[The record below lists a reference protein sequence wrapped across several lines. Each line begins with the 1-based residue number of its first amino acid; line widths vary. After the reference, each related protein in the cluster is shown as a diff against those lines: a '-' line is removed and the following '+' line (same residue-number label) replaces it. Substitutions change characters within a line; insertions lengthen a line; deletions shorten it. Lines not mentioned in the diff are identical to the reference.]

1 MSWEGLGEA
10 ELPVGWRPAPRSSP
24 TGRLPSGLMLGTQYP
39 AAWVVPWRLA
49 EAGFTSEGVVFTPAR
64 GLQDAERPWRPPVS
78 WVAESRVSGVFSSCQ
93 PVFARGHLPAL
104 PQAERLA

>member
-1 MSWEGLGEA
+1 M
-10 ELPVGWRPAPRSSP
+10 GWRLAPRSSP
-24 TGRLPSGLMLGTQYP
+24 TGRLPSGLMLEMQCP
-39 AAWVVPWRLA
+39 AAWAVPWRLA

-64 GLQDAERPWRPPVS
+64 GLQDAERPWCQPAS

-93 PVFARGHLPAL
+93 PVFPRGHLPAS